1 MGLIVYSCWPP
12 VGASEHTLSR
22 ASMTLAAELPNG
34 DVMKPGRDQGAK
46 QS

>member
-1 MGLIVYSCWPP
+1 MSLIVYSCWQPA
-12 VGASEHTLSR
+12 GASEHTLSR
-22 ASMTLAAELPNG
+22 ASMTLAAQLPNR